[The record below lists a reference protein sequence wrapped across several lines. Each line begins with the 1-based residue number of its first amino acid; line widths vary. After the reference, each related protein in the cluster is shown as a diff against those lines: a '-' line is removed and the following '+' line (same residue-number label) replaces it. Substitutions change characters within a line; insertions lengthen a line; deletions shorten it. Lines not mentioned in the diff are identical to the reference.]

1 MKNTEIE
8 NEYSKLQNDVN
19 TLTSKINQTFSL
31 SEKEKL
37 QALRRNMTATLN
49 GLQDKLD
56 AERNATAWNNLLNT
70 LKQRSRYIVLEV
82 NGVEIE
88 IPENLIVEFSYSGCK
103 HKQKMHLAEFL
114 RYRKTVNGNIQL
126 LNEWQPIISQTTEIG
141 GRWWCEECRK
151 EKDSLR
157 AKFFRYNDKE
167 AGQAQWRIKHFNLKA
182 K

>member
-1 MKNTEIE
+1 MKNAEVETEY
-8 NEYSKLQNDVN
+8 NKLQNDVN

-31 SEKEKL
+31 SEKQHL
-37 QALRRNMTATLN
+37 QTLRRNMTATLN

-56 AERNATAWNNLLNT
+56 AERNTNAWNNLLNT
-70 LKQRSRYIVLEV
+70 LKQRSPYIVLEV
-82 NGVEIE
+82 NSVEIE

-103 HKQKMHLAEFL
+103 HKQKIHLAEFL
-114 RYRKTVNGNIQL
+114 RYRKTVNSNIQL